1 MQVETVAQF
10 GVIFLLF
17 ALGLEFS
24 ATKVYLYC
32 CLHIDIKIHILID
45 MYYLL
50 KIHIILFN
58 LQVQLRVVR
67 AVAVLGGLLQIFLF
81 MCLCGLT
88 ASVRLNIIV
97 KTFKDLLK
105 LMTNVLHLKFP
116 PQFLAL
122 SETVQVGSMTDS
134 LYLHCERYM
143 SD

>member
-32 CLHIDIKIHILID
+32 CLHIHINIHILID
-45 MYYLL
+45 MYYML
-50 KIHIILFN
+50 KSHIILFN
-58 LQVQLRVVR
+58 LQLQLRVVR

-88 ASVRLNIIV
+88 ASVRLNIII
-97 KTFKDLLK
+97 KTIKDLLK
-105 LMTNVLHLKFP
+105 LMIDVLHLIFP
-116 PQFLAL
+116 PQLLAL
-122 SETVQVGSMTDS
+122 FEFVQVGPMTDS
-134 LYLHCERYM
+134 LYLH
-143 SD
+143 